1 MDSYEQILFEEHG
14 PVRLLTL
21 NRPDTLN
28 AISPM
33 MEDEIHHA
41 LDVAEE
47 DPEARVV
54 IINGAGRAFSSGYDI
69 SASSGRQQ
77 YNSAVDPGEGPPEI
91 DPESMLVKG
100 RTGAAHISRN
110 FYRDRKMVR
119 TQTHILELA
128 IPVISAVHSWC
139 MGGGTWLAL
148 ASDITLASEDAVF
161 AQPEVR
167 QISNTSFLWTLFA
180 GYKNAL
186 RYGLTGDHVDAKEAH
201 RIGLIN
207 DVLPDR
213 DALMEEAFR
222 LANRISMVSPET
234 VAANKYVATLGM
246 EMMGLRNAL
255 ISNWMLSTVAHS
267 SVRPDYRRKE
277 MDDAG
282 KERGMRGF
290 LEVRDGPFQPEPFG
304 PRSKPRDS

>member
-1 MDSYEQILFEEHG
+1 
-14 PVRLLTL
+14 
-21 NRPDTLN
+21 
-28 AISPM
+28 
-33 MEDEIHHA
+33 
-41 LDVAEE
+41 
-47 DPEARVV
+47 
-54 IINGAGRAFSSGYDI
+54 
-69 SASSGRQQ
+69 
-77 YNSAVDPGEGPPEI
+77 
-91 DPESMLVKG
+91 
-100 RTGAAHISRN
+100 
-110 FYRDRKMVR
+110 MVR
-119 TQTHILELA
+119 TQTHILELS
-128 IPVISAVHSWC
+128 IPVIAAVHSWC

-222 LANRISMVSPET
+222 LANRISLVSPET

-255 ISNWMLSTVAHS
+255 LSNWMLSTVAHS
-267 SVRPDYRRKE
+267 SVRPDYSRKE

-304 PRSKPRDS
+304 PRSKPRDG